1 MASAMPSMPSMP
13 GTPSMTPRL
22 AVAFAK
28 KFGASMVGGG
38 GGGGDASKVPRSAA
52 CVEEARTIEQM
63 SSPTTASTARNPYQ
77 LYQLCLSQMTWCPN
91 QTEPVRLL

>member
-1 MASAMPSMPSMP
+1 
-13 GTPSMTPRL
+13 
-22 AVAFAK
+22 
-28 KFGASMVGGG
+28 
-38 GGGGDASKVPRSAA
+38 
-52 CVEEARTIEQM
+52 VEEARTIEQM